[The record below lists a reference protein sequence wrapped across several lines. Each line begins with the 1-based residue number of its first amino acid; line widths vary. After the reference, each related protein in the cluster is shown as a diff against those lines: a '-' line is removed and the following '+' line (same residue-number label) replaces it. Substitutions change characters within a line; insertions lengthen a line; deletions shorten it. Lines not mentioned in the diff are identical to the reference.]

1 MKHLYKRFFPT
12 VFATALVISSVPVY
26 PSAAQADTSSDNLKI
41 LTRVY
46 DTTNDSLL
54 HYHYEDTNGNVVSL
68 NDNTATTSSSKKKA
82 TALPSSYDLRTQN
95 AVTSIKDQRS
105 HRKLLDIWSNQSFR
119 IQPDHA
125 RTGKC

>member
-46 DTTNDSLL
+46 NERFALTLSL
-54 HYHYEDTNGNVVSL
+54 
-68 NDNTATTSSSKKKA
+68 
-82 TALPSSYDLRTQN
+82 
-95 AVTSIKDQRS
+95 
-105 HRKLLDIWSNQSFR
+105 
-119 IQPDHA
+119 
-125 RTGKC
+125 

>member
-82 TALPSSYDLRTQN
+82 FPLLMIFAHRMPLH
-95 AVTSIKDQRS
+95 RS
-105 HRKLLDIWSNQSFR
+105 KIRESPEAAGHLEQSKL
-119 IQPDHA
+119 
-125 RTGKC
+125 

>member
-82 TALPSSYDLRTQN
+82 TALECRY
-95 AVTSIKDQRS
+95 IDQRSGS

>member
-1 MKHLYKRFFPT
+1 MRFYETFIQTFFPD
-12 VFATALVISSVPVY
+12 VFATALVISSIPVY
-26 PSAAQADTSSDNLKI
+26 PLAAQADTSSDNLKI

-82 TALPSSYDLRTQN
+82 AALPSSYDLRTQN
-95 AVTSIKDQRS
+95 AVTSDQRS
-105 HRKLLDIWSNQSFR
+105 GESPEAAGHLEQSKL
-119 IQPDHA
+119 
-125 RTGKC
+125 